1 MNKFLKLSDSQRKDV
16 YESIAHKVKLPAQV
30 VEKDFWVSA
39 IRKAIGL
46 DLRYHTTKTSSYI
59 SRISM
64 PTMNWQM
71 RQLTRNTC

>member
-39 IRKAIGL
+39 ILQAVFALPVAGHIVFK
-46 DLRYHTTKTSSYI
+46 
-59 SRISM
+59 
-64 PTMNWQM
+64 
-71 RQLTRNTC
+71 